1 MSRIR
6 FRVPAFI
13 FLLLVGTLSSALA
26 TTSLFVTDAE
36 QAELSTAV
44 AIVRVGDSNVEL
56 DVEAQ
61 SLLTRTKLVVEE
73 VLYGSAPAEVSI
85 VQGGGTLNGRTIYI
99 PGDAQFE
106 AAERCVV
113 FLRQVEGN
121 WYLTAMEQSKYELS
135 HHEKF
140 GELMKRDL
148 GDGIVTRNGRGQLVD
163 YEAPIRPPIK
173 RLRNFRALMLELQ
186 GQKGG
191 SK

>member
-6 FRVPAFI
+6 FRVPAFLVI
-13 FLLLVGTLSSALA
+13 FFVATLSSALA

-44 AIVRVGDSNVEL
+44 AVVRVGDSSVSV
-56 DVEAQ
+56 DAAGH
-61 SLLTRTKLVVEE
+61 SLLTRTRLSVEE
-73 VLYGSAPAEVSI
+73 VLYGTVPAEVVL

-99 PGDAQFE
+99 PGDARFE
-106 AAERCVV
+106 EGERCVV

-135 HHEKF
+135 HHPKF

-148 GDGIVTRNGRGQLVD
+148 GDGIVTRNGRGHLVD
-163 YEAPIRPPIK
+163 YEAPIRAPIK
-173 RLRNFRALMLELQ
+173 RLRNFRVLMTDLQ
-186 GQKGG
+186 AGKG
-191 SK
+191 SVK